1 MPVPDILAGKVAIV
15 TGSTS
20 GVGADIARTLVL
32 SGCHVVLAGIE
43 DAAGVALA
51 RDLGEDS
58 TYIRT
63 DVTQDDDI
71 DACIAQTLA
80 TFGRLDILVN
90 NACTYGDHG
99 LASTR
104 AEWLNTLNVNLVSG
118 AMFVQKAM
126 PHLPQPGGVVI
137 NLGSTG
143 GKFGAANRA
152 LYPASKAAILQLT
165 RNQAVTLAPTGVRVL
180 SVSPGW
186 TWSPAMAS
194 LAGSIENADAVA
206 GNFHP
211 LGRAGR
217 GSDVGQVIAFLCSD
231 GAGFMTGVDV
241 PVDGGF
247 SAMGPDRGLSP
258 RHWFEVFQAQ
268 N

>member
-1 MPVPDILAGKVAIV
+1 MSVPEILQNKVAIV

-20 GVGADIARTLVL
+20 GVGADIARTLIQ
-32 SGCHVVLAGIE
+32 SGCRVVIAGIE
-43 DAAGVALA
+43 DDAGRALA
-51 RDLGEDS
+51 TELGERS
-58 TYIRT
+58 RYVHT
-63 DVTQDDDI
+63 DVTLDDDL
-71 DACIAQTLA
+71 DACVAQTLNA
-80 TFGRLDILVN
+80 FGRIDILVN
-90 NACTYGDHG
+90 NACTYGDRG

-118 AMFVQKAM
+118 AMFVQKVM
-126 PHLPQPGGVVI
+126 PHLPQPGGVII

-143 GKFGAANRA
+143 GKFGAAQRA
-152 LYPASKAAILQLT
+152 LYPSSKAAILQLT

-186 TWSPAMAS
+186 TWSPTMAT
-194 LAGSIENADAVA
+194 LAGNVETADTVA
-206 GNFHP
+206 AHFHP

-247 SAMGPDRGLSP
+247 SSLGPDRGLSP
-258 RHWFEVFQAQ
+258 RHWFQALQ
-268 N
+268 TQA